1 MIDVLTRDDESRF
14 PGCLESMFRLRF
26 DVFVRRLGWN
36 LECHDGME
44 MDQFDNE
51 FAVYLILRNDENE
64 VLASARLLP
73 MSGPTLLGDVFP
85 FLIEGVEIPETPDIW
100 EVTRVAVNH
109 HKTQIDTVRR
119 CSSVA
124 GTLFCAIFE
133 FALAMGL
140 THLVSVSD
148 TRMERILVRKGWR
161 IERLGSVHHLDGID
175 AVGEIS
181 EVNDDALAHMQETN
195 GIDGSVLNRPFVVP
209 RPVNVPERRAA

>member
-1 MIDVLTRDDESRF
+1 MIDVLTRDNESRF
-14 PGCLESMFRLRF
+14 SGCLESMFRLRYE
-26 DVFVRRLGWN
+26 VFVQRLGWI
-36 LECHDGME
+36 LECRDGME

-51 FAVYLILRNDENE
+51 LAVYLVLRNNENE

-85 FLIEGVEIPETPDIW
+85 FLIEGIEIPSTPDIW
-100 EVTRVAVNH
+100 EVTRVAVDH
-109 HKTQIDTVRR
+109 RKTRIDSVRR
-119 CSSVA
+119 CGSVA

-175 AVGEIS
+175 AVGEIT
-181 EVNDDALAHMQETN
+181 EVNEDALAHMQDTN
-195 GIDGSVLNRPFVVP
+195 GIDGSVLNRPFAVP
-209 RPVNVPERRAA
+209 SPVNVPERRAA